1 MWAILQKALIW
12 LLDAAQIKFVIS
24 VVITAIAAFLYNLVI
39 NLIQPFL
46 NTSAISS
53 AFASI
58 NPSVWYFFDLAN
70 LSSGVSI
77 IIGAYSIRFIVRR
90 IPFIG

>member
-1 MWAILQKALIW
+1 MWAILQKALLW

-24 VVITAIAAFLYNLVI
+24 IVITAIVGFLYNTVI
-39 NLIQPFL
+39 NLIQPYL
-46 NTSAISS
+46 NTTAIYS

-58 NPSVWYFFDLAN
+58 NPSVWYFMDLAN

-77 IIGAYSIRFIVRR
+77 ILGAYSIRFIVRR
-90 IPFIG
+90 IPFVG